1 MDSEDTD
8 TTIWIR
14 VCPGMRDSRIVDR
27 QKLKNLLTG
36 FSHQVDHALEITEI
50 TDTGTLLAS
59 E

>member
-1 MDSEDTD
+1 
-8 TTIWIR
+8 
-14 VCPGMRDSRIVDR
+14 MRDSRIVDR
-27 QKLKNLLTG
+27 QKLKNLLTS

>member
-8 TTIWIR
+8 TAVRIR
-14 VCPGMRDSRIVDR
+14 VCPGMRDSRIIDR

-36 FSHQVDHALEITEI
+36 FSHQIDHALEITEI
-50 TDTGTLLAS
+50 TNTGTLLTS